1 MISISRRNTR
11 VKSTFVLRSFFLE
24 EHLRFRLLIPIG
36 IAINER
42 KYYTFAHRYCEMKGC
57 GIMSLSP
64 TMLETVY
71 DVGSD
76 VNRLL
81 RDNPRFAGCT
91 SDLGRSIAYLRY
103 LVEGAEGQ

>member
-1 MISISRRNTR
+1 
-11 VKSTFVLRSFFLE
+11 
-24 EHLRFRLLIPIG
+24 
-36 IAINER
+36 
-42 KYYTFAHRYCEMKGC
+42 
-57 GIMSLSP
+57 MSLSP

-76 VNRLL
+76 VNPLL